1 MVSMSCVFR
10 DSFLFSD
17 TLYNNIAIGKPGA
30 TKEEVYTVAK
40 GTLRVP
46 DTFNFLFDAWNS
58 SVCMYSGCSR
68 QRALIRDDNLDSDKS
83 YSCDLAA
90 VHIESDC
97 INLRGY
103 AGAGIGY
110 KSDGAVRR
118 IVNGNYYMSYM
129 C

>member
-1 MVSMSCVFR
+1 MGMGLF
-10 DSFLFSD
+10 SFLLARNRHSD
-17 TLYNNIAIGKPGA
+17 LNSYLHFCLDFI
-30 TKEEVYTVAK
+30 
-40 GTLRVP
+40 
-46 DTFNFLFDAWNS
+46 FDAWNS